1 MFLLDVNL
9 EESNECWNKSI
20 NVVNG
25 MGNVMNDKHLEA
37 RVMRQQVGVHNV
49 VPLVVSETIE
59 KEEM

>member
-1 MFLLDVNL
+1 M
-9 EESNECWNKSI
+9 
-20 NVVNG
+20 NG